1 MFLSAFLSVLGL
13 GLMVYVLFAA
23 AVYALPFFVG
33 LSVGMHLYESD
44 AGVITAVVVGLLAG
58 ATTLVIGQI
67 AFASIKSIPVKIVIG
82 LLFAAPAGVAGY
94 HAIKGLSEIG
104 GASEGWTLA
113 FAIIGGIVTAGT
125 AWVRIAGLV
134 GEHDDPALEAT
145 ENSGFRA
152 ANDG

>member
-13 GLMVYVLFAA
+13 GLMVYVLFAT

-33 LSVGMHLYESD
+33 LTVGMHLYETE
-44 AGVITAVVVGLLAG
+44 AGVITAIVVAFFAG
-58 ATTLVIGQI
+58 AATLVVGQI
-67 AFASIKSIPVKIVIG
+67 AFASIKSIPVKLVIG
-82 LLFAAPAGVAGY
+82 MLFAAPAGVAGF

-113 FAIIGGIVTAGT
+113 FAIIGGIVTGGT
-125 AWVRIAGLV
+125 AWVRIAGLA

-145 ENSGFRA
+145 NEPGFRA